1 MSETKVLISSKKST
15 SSKTRVSSKKSSQMI
30 VKEEE
35 EEEEDNKFIQIPINY
50 VYPTVYNGIAYLRLP
65 EECKTLNT
73 VAIIVKQEE

>member
-1 MSETKVLISSKKST
+1 MSETKVLT
-15 SSKTRVSSKKSSQMI
+15 SSKSRVSSKKSSQMI

-35 EEEEDNKFIQIPINY
+35 DNKFIQIPINH

>member
-35 EEEEDNKFIQIPINY
+35 DNKFIQIPINH